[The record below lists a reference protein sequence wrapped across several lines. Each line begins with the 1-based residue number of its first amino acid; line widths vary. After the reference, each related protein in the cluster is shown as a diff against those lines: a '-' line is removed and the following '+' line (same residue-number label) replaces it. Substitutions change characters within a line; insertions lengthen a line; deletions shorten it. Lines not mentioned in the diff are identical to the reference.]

1 MEFYLEDGKQLSPN
15 CSTLVLPALSIGN
28 VGQLAVDLLISSLK
42 RRKIGYLDEPNVLPC
57 VGNDAYSPSPL
68 GKLALPVEAY
78 ESSSSAMTLVQQ
90 RSPVVK
96 GTMIEYAKNV
106 ASFAAANGKN
116 HVIILSSL
124 DFGRWKNIDMS
135 SGLQIYYL
143 SSSNVDGTDADCETL
158 GWNRLQDYDPA
169 QRTWKYLNTL
179 AEQGSVPDE
188 DFSFEELEDEDYY
201 PSLPFAALFSCF
213 KAKGLKVT
221 CLLCYCSEGDNIP
234 EAFHL
239 AEANKQT
246 DGVEPQWITWKRKFL
261 EMNDVDI
268 PRVRA
273 RGTYVMEGLLQAC
286 RASGR
291 TI

>member
-42 RRKIGYLDEPNVLPC
+42 AEKIGYLDEPNVLPC

-201 PSLPFAALFSCF
+201 Q
-213 KAKGLKVT
+213 V
-221 CLLCYCSEGDNIP
+221 CLLLHYFP
-234 EAFHL
+234 AL
-239 AEANKQT
+239 
-246 DGVEPQWITWKRKFL
+246 
-261 EMNDVDI
+261 
-268 PRVRA
+268 
-273 RGTYVMEGLLQAC
+273 
-286 RASGR
+286 
-291 TI
+291 